1 MKKQTFTLLICL
13 ISFIALT
20 ISCKSKKDAS
30 ETPNVQSEME
40 LKVAEYAFVD
50 LHSDLYNNLSE
61 NEKELIPIFMQ
72 IGEIMMDYFET
83 NFWGQI

>member
-13 ISFIALT
+13 ISFSAMT

-72 IGEIMMDYFET
+72 IGEIMDGLFRKQT
-83 NFWGQI
+83 F

>member
-13 ISFIALT
+13 ISFIAMT

-50 LHSDLYNNLSE
+50 LHSDYIIIYE
-61 NEKELIPIFMQ
+61 NEKELIPIFHKSVKLW
-72 IGEIMMDYFET
+72 MDYFGNKLLGT
-83 NFWGQI
+83 NL